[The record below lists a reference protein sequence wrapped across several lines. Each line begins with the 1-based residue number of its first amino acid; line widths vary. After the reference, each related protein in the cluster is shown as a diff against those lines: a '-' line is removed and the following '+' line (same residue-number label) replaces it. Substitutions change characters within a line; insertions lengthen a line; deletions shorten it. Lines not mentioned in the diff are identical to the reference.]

1 MAAATYPKRPPP
13 PTRVDL
19 NPKEFDAIINDFGT
33 VVNVTP
39 TVLCPRR
46 SGSQVEVNDVN
57 HDLNCPLCNGA
68 LIVDLTAKTVQTQAY
83 IQGIS
88 LDKTYYPESRF
99 DVKDSLISF
108 PAGVRV
114 SYWFKVEVVDFG
126 SLFNEVVKRH
136 TSDSDLLRYPPREA
150 DSGNI
155 YGIVDCN
162 NVTNYV
168 LGTHYK
174 ISGNTLTW
182 TTAHRPPVGKIYSII
197 YPIRPTFRVLEML
210 HENRYYYNGFR
221 LPKKVPVQ
229 LPQQA
234 HCRWDYLA
242 KRGHDVPLE
251 R

>member
-1 MAAATYPKRPPP
+1 MAVNTYKKRPPP

-19 NPKEFDAIINDFGT
+19 QPEEFDAILNDFGT

-39 TVLCPRR
+39 SVLCPRR
-46 SGSQVEVNDVN
+46 SGNDVEENDVN
-57 HDLNCPLCNGA
+57 HDLNCPLCAGT
-68 LIVDLTAKTVQTQAY
+68 LIVDLTELTKQTQAY

-99 DVKDSLISF
+99 DVKDCLISF
-108 PAGVRV
+108 PSVTRV

-126 SLFNEVVKRH
+126 SLFNQVIKRRPGNI
-136 TSDSDLLRYPPREA
+136 DPLRYDAREA
-150 DSGNI
+150 DSGNF
-155 YGIVDCN
+155 YALKDANGVFYN
-162 NVTNYV
+162 
-168 LGTHYK
+168 LGTDYTV
-174 ISGNTLTW
+174 SGSTLTW
-182 TTAHRPPVGKIYSII
+182 LTPHRPPTGKVYSIM

-221 LPKKVPVQ
+221 RPNKIPVQ